1 MSTSARDREAGAEG
15 REAHLPSPGPSGA
28 LFRVSNRP
36 FRDGHHIGRSH
47 GLASSPPSLPL
58 GLCEPDHTARAC
70 PGLHFHLLVTG
81 LDSEGGSSWETVIWG
96 IRANSTGGSRQ
107 MPSSVRSWRLECW

>member
-1 MSTSARDREAGAEG
+1 RGGRLTFLAPAQAGLFSESQIDHFVMAITSAEAMVWHPP
-15 REAHLPSPGPSGA
+15 R
-28 LFRVSNRP
+28 RP
-36 FRDGHHIGRSH
+36 W
-47 GLASSPPSLPL
+47 PL